1 MLVGDGL
8 LGHPDIFAHRAPR
21 HPSNIDSGARAFR
34 AAEGARSLQLLC
46 LTDGD
51 PGAALPGLD
60 LLPHELRTSPLTV
73 RLPAS
78 AAARF
83 DLILV
88 DATRDPRRARAVCL
102 ELLGDCP
109 TPRLLLITE
118 SALPAVTPDWGISD
132 VLLPAASPAEI
143 DLRLRLGQVRR
154 DAGDSGES
162 ASLTAIS
169 IAGIVI
175 DERNFTAR
183 VHKRTL
189 DLTYKE
195 FELLHYLAGHP
206 GRVFT
211 REQLLSEVW
220 GTDYFGGTRTVDV
233 HVRRLRAKLGEH
245 EGLISTV
252 RGVGY
257 GFARERD
264 RDEPEPS

>member
-1 MLVGDGL
+1 M
-8 LGHPDIFAHRAPR
+8 
-21 HPSNIDSGARAFR
+21 
-34 AAEGARSLQLLC
+34 QLLC

-51 PGAALPGLD
+51 PGSALPGLE
-60 LLPHELRTSPLTV
+60 LLPHDLRTSPLAV

-83 DLILV
+83 DLILI
-88 DATRDPRRARAVCL
+88 DATRDPRRARAACL
-102 ELLGDCP
+102 ELLRDCP
-109 TPRLLLITE
+109 TPRLLLTTE
-118 SALPAVTPDWGISD
+118 PALPAVTPDWGISD

-143 DLRLRLGQVRR
+143 DLRLRLAQVRR
-154 DAGDSGES
+154 DAGQTTE
-162 ASLTAIS
+162 ASSQTAIS

-175 DERNFTAR
+175 DEGNFTAR
-183 VHKRTL
+183 VQNRTL

-195 FELLHYLAGHP
+195 FELLHYLAAHP

-233 HVRRLRAKLGEH
+233 HVRRLRAKLGEN

-264 RDEPEPS
+264 RDDSE

>member
-1 MLVGDGL
+1 M
-8 LGHPDIFAHRAPR
+8 
-21 HPSNIDSGARAFR
+21 
-34 AAEGARSLQLLC
+34 QLLC

-51 PGAALPGLD
+51 PGAAIPGLE
-60 LLPHELRTSPLTV
+60 LLPHELRTSPLAV

-83 DLILV
+83 DLILI
-88 DATRDPRRARAVCL
+88 DATRDPRRARAVCQ
-102 ELLGDCP
+102 ELIPECP
-109 TPRLLLITE
+109 TPRLLLTTE
-118 SALPAVTPDWGISD
+118 SALPAVTPEWGISD

-143 DLRLRLGQVRR
+143 DLRLRLAQVRQQP
-154 DAGDSGES
+154 GEGGEQ
-162 ASLTAIS
+162 ASHTAIS

-175 DERNFTAR
+175 DEGNFTAR
-183 VHKRTL
+183 VHQRTL

-245 EGLISTV
+245 ESLISTV

-264 RDEPEPS
+264 ESDLS

>member
-1 MLVGDGL
+1 M
-8 LGHPDIFAHRAPR
+8 
-21 HPSNIDSGARAFR
+21 
-34 AAEGARSLQLLC
+34 QLLC
-46 LTDGD
+46 LTDTD
-51 PGAALPGLD
+51 PHAALPGLD
-60 LLPHELRTSPLTV
+60 LLPHELRTSPLAV
-73 RLPAS
+73 RIPPS

-88 DATRDPRRARAVCL
+88 DATRDPRRARAACL
-102 ELLGDCP
+102 ELQRDCP
-109 TPRLLLITE
+109 TPRVLLAAE
-118 SALPAVTPDWGISD
+118 SSLTAVTADWGISD

-143 DLRLRLGQVRR
+143 DMRVRLAYSARSVPAADDPAAHTAVRS
-154 DAGDSGES
+154 AGV
-162 ASLTAIS
+162 
-169 IAGIVI
+169 VI
-175 DERNFTAR
+175 DEGNFTAR
-183 VHKRTL
+183 VQNRTL

-195 FELLHYLAGHP
+195 FELLHYLAANP

-264 RDEPEPS
+264 SDTAEEG